1 MWVQL
6 ITMQNDLQKQVSV
19 MVAVP
24 VSKEGK
30 RIEGEKKTS
39 YRSSSSAMIIFNS
52 TSMIWDYEKIRVTH
66 WIMQVR

>member
-39 YRSSSSAMIIFNS
+39 YRSSSSA
-52 TSMIWDYEKIRVTH
+52 
-66 WIMQVR
+66 

>member
-1 MWVQL
+1 LWVTENLKKTQTGLGWKIWVQL

-30 RIEGEKKTS
+30 RIEGEKRTS
-39 YRSSSSAMIIFNS
+39 YSSSSS
-52 TSMIWDYEKIRVTH
+52 SSS
-66 WIMQVR
+66 